1 MKSCLSWG
9 RDSFKEK
16 KKKKEWNRF
25 RIYLTAEKSLFF
37 FTSFFFKSS
46 NRKSFLRRS
55 YVLIAPR
62 IWKDFYSIIK
72 EGEGRRGQSNL
83 ISSANTAPHFE
94 ATEIVNRE
102 R

>member
-1 MKSCLSWG
+1 M
-9 RDSFKEK
+9 
-16 KKKKEWNRF
+16 
-25 RIYLTAEKSLFF
+25 
-37 FTSFFFKSS
+37 
-46 NRKSFLRRS
+46 
-55 YVLIAPR
+55 LIAPR